1 MGLIIRHS
9 ELKDIAGLQQ
19 LYSLPNAYSGTL
31 QLPNPSLESWHKR
44 ISAIPEGVYS
54 YVAEVDDVIAG
65 NLGLRVEANPRRRHV
80 ASLGMAVH
88 DDFLRKGIGSQLL
101 CTALD
106 LADNWLNIHRIE
118 LTVYIDN
125 VSAIALYKKFGFI
138 LEGQS
143 KDYAFRGGEFVDVYQ
158 MSRIK
163 SKI

>member
-1 MGLIIRHS
+1 MGLIIRHT
-9 ELKDIAGLQQ
+9 ELEDTEGLQQ

-44 ISAIPEGVYS
+44 ISNIPAGVYS
-54 YVAEVDDVIAG
+54 YVAVVDGIIAG
-65 NLGLRVEANPRRRHV
+65 NLGFQVEANPRRRHV

-106 LADNWLNIHRIE
+106 MADNWLNIHRIE

-143 KDYAFRGGEFVDVYQ
+143 KDYAFRDGEYVDVYQ

-163 SKI
+163 KNI